1 MWRTTVRSLVLA
13 SPEGFCHTADCPGVS
28 PQGHRRNTRAG
39 MQSPA
44 AMVAAPN
51 EGGGV
56 TPLSVTV
63 PGSTVTVQ
71 LNKMK
76 LREADMLTMLRH
88 NTLMNAGLTKMG
100 LRSIVNDGVPPALMR
115 TRVKAENTERCASA
129 AARSS
134 SA

>member
-1 MWRTTVRSLVLA
+1 
-13 SPEGFCHTADCPGVS
+13 
-28 PQGHRRNTRAG
+28 

-44 AMVAAPN
+44 AMVAVPN

-115 TRVKAENTERCASA
+115 VRDLFPDATEQELTEYWESAMGRVQKAHLPVHG
-129 AARSS
+129 
-134 SA
+134 

>member
-1 MWRTTVRSLVLA
+1 
-13 SPEGFCHTADCPGVS
+13 
-28 PQGHRRNTRAG
+28 
-39 MQSPA
+39 
-44 AMVAAPN
+44 MVAAPN

-88 NTLMNAGLTKMG
+88 NTRIDAGLTKMG
-100 LRSIVNDGVPPALMR
+100 LRSIVNDGIPPKLAQVRDLFPSVTSEELVDHWQSAMLQYQR
-115 TRVKAENTERCASA
+115 ENAKLFDVVYDTIDLASDWEMIDITDLHRAELTQELDE
-129 AARSS
+129 
-134 SA
+134 